1 MGNDFYRRNE
11 QIVKAGGAIEP
22 AGDVYGWYL
31 ITQQY
36 YERYRRP
43 VMHTETNNIGTGAE
57 EAPRWLWRSSS
68 TRG

>member
-1 MGNDFYRRNE
+1 MNGQE
-11 QIVKAGGAIEP
+11 SGPCTAVAIEP

-31 ITQQY
+31 ITRQY

-43 VMHTETNNIGTGAE
+43 VMHPETNNIGTGAE